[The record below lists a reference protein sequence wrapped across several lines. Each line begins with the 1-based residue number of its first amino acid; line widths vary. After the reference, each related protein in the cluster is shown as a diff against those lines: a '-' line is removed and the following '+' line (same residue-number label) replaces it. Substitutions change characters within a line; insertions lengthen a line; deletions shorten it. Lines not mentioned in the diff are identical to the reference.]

1 MRSEILS
8 GMRAKFRTAAACSR
22 HIYNGVILHVHPVR
36 GESHNQRNTTIQK
49 RLIGIQ
55 SDDEARAVF
64 LTNEWFHFW
73 IKCSERFPELW
84 GKVKLLLLAFP
95 TTYFAEQGFC
105 QALHTRDERTVI
117 FCDPDPVLIFYNS
130 VKSNHSPKD
139 FSNVKSK
146 WNPKHLR
153 SAAFSQQKCSFH

>member
-1 MRSEILS
+1 MWE
-8 GMRAKFRTAAACSR
+8 KFRTAAACSR

-64 LTNEWFHFW
+64 LTNEWYHFW

-130 VKSNHSPKD
+130 VHKVQ
-139 FSNVKSK
+139 VKSK
-146 WNPKHLR
+146 TFEKRSLFTTKMFFPLTQSKSGPDPK
-153 SAAFSQQKCSFH
+153 F